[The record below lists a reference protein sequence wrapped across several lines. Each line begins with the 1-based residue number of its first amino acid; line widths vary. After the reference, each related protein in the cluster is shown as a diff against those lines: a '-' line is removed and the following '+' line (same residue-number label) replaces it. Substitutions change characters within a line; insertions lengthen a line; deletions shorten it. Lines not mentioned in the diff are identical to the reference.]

1 MPLLIFSLVCLVTA
15 AVLLGRL
22 LPAQNVL
29 FILVSLAVV
38 EASVDYTFKTGNV
51 LERSLFWPGIIVLSR
66 IAGQR
71 FLKPWRQTSN
81 YGLFLL
87 GLASVETAVV
97 QTFFGGWISVLVRLC
112 LTAGCLLVLT
122 PWFLQKRLRVVK

>member
-1 MPLLIFSLVCLVTA
+1 MVVA
-15 AVLLGRL
+15 AILLGRL

-29 FILVSLAVV
+29 FILVTLFVV
-38 EASVDYTFKTGNV
+38 KAAIDYGFKTGSI
-51 LERSLFWPGIIVLSR
+51 LERALFWPGIIVLSR

-71 FLKPWRQTSN
+71 VLKPWRRTPN

-87 GLASVETAVV
+87 AVASAEAAFV
-97 QTFFGGWISVLVRLC
+97 QIFFGRLIQMVRLC

-122 PWFLQKRLRVVK
+122 PWFLQKRLITSAESKAQG